1 MTNMGRTLKTGVCAM
16 ALCAAIVGG
25 AEARKSLK
33 CAAPEDVTAMQ
44 VAAIQQELMDA
55 ALTCGDSTRDNFN
68 AFQTSFGP
76 ELRRSDKTLLRM
88 FKRVMG
94 NSNGDK
100 AYNLFKTE
108 LASKAELRRIHG
120 HTDFCSAAGQVF
132 AAALAPEKPSLN
144 DFVSGIPVTDIVA
157 EGGGVDSC
165 KVEVAVT
172 LQGAMA
178 GPVVVPR
185 PNPLRLAV
193 LIPEPAKPAIVVPPP
208 EAVPPPAQPAVQ
220 PPPKQEPKEKKSGW
234 FSGLLNR
241 Q

>member
-1 MTNMGRTLKTGVCAM
+1 MTGLGRTLKTGVCVL
-16 ALCAAIVGG
+16 ALCAAVAGS
-25 AEARKSLK
+25 AEAKKPLK
-33 CAAPEDVTAMQ
+33 CAAPADVTAMQ

-76 ELRRSDKTLLRM
+76 ELRRSDKTLLSM

-94 NSNGDK
+94 STKGDQ

-108 LASKAELRRIHG
+108 LAGKAELRRIHG
-120 HTDFCSAAGQVF
+120 HADFCTAAGQVF

-157 EGGGVDSC
+157 QGGGVDSC

-185 PNPLRLAV
+185 PNPLRVAALV
-193 LIPEPAKPAIVVPPP
+193 PEPPKPAAPPP
-208 EAVPPPAQPAVQ
+208 DAVPAAPPPA
-220 PPPKQEPKEKKSGW
+220 PPPKEVPKESKSGW
-234 FSGLLNR
+234 LSGLWN
-241 Q
+241 

>member
-1 MTNMGRTLKTGVCAM
+1 MTRLGRTLKTGVCAL
-16 ALCAAIVGG
+16 ALCAALAGG
-25 AEARKSLK
+25 AEAKKPLK
-33 CAAPEDVTAMQ
+33 CAVPEDVTAMQ

-94 NSNGDK
+94 STKGDQ
-100 AYNLFKTE
+100 AYNLFKTN
-108 LASKAELRRIHG
+108 LASKAELRRVHG
-120 HTDFCSAAGQVF
+120 HADFCSAAGQVF

-144 DFVSGIPVTDIVA
+144 DFVGGIPVTDVVA

-185 PNPLRLAV
+185 PNPLRVAALA
-193 LIPEPAKPAIVVPPP
+193 PEPPKPVVLPTPEVVAPVVPP
-208 EAVPPPAQPAVQ
+208 AAQPAVE
-220 PPPKQEPKEKKSGW
+220 PPKPEPKKSGW
-234 FSGLLNR
+234 FSGLLN
-241 Q
+241 